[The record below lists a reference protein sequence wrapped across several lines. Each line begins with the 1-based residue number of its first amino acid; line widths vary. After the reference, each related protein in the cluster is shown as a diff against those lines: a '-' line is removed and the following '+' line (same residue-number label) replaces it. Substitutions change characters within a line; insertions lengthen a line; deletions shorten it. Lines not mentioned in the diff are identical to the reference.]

1 MTCCQDK
8 ECNCGDNSS
17 SFVFGLI
24 IGAFLAAA
32 VIILTSKDKDKI
44 IKNIRAK
51 IESLFKEKMPEIKKS
66 IPEIKKKM
74 PEIIKKIPVIIPKDL
89 SPPPVVSSPKKPA
102 KLFKKK

>member
-8 ECNCGDNSS
+8 ECNCGGSSS

-44 IKNIRAK
+44 IKNIRDR
-51 IESLFKEKMPEIKKS
+51 IEDLFKDKIPEIKKN
-66 IPEIKKKM
+66 IPEIKKK
-74 PEIIKKIPVIIPKDL
+74 IAVIIPDSL

-102 KLFKKK
+102 KLFKKPKI

>member
-8 ECNCGDNSS
+8 ECNCGDSSS

-44 IKNIRAK
+44 IKNIREK
-51 IESLFKEKMPEIKKS
+51 LESFFKEKA
-66 IPEIKKKM
+66 PEIKKK
-74 PEIIKKIPVIIPKDL
+74 IAVIIPANL
-89 SPPPVVSSPKKPA
+89 TPPPPAPSPKKPL